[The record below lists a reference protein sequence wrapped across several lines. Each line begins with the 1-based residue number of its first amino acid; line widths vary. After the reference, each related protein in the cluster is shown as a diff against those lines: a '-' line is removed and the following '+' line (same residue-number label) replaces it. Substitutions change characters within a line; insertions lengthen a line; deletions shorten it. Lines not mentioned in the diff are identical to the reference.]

1 MEEKIVVI
9 FNIVKKGKSFDI
21 EIPVKI
27 TTRELIIGLNEA
39 YNLGIDTSDIN
50 QCYLK
55 SENPIALLRGNK
67 ELKDYGLRNGSII
80 NYTD

>member
-1 MEEKIVVI
+1 MEEKVVVV
-9 FNIVKKGKSFDI
+9 FNIVKKGITHDL
-21 EIPVKI
+21 EIPTNI
-27 TTRELIIGLNEA
+27 TTRDLIIGLNEA
-39 YNLGIDTSDIN
+39 YELGIDTSDIN

-67 ELKDYGLRNGSII
+67 QLKEYGLRNGSIL

>member
-1 MEEKIVVI
+1 MKEKIVVI
-9 FNIVKKGKSFDI
+9 FNIVKRGKSFDI
-21 EIPVKI
+21 EIPVNI
-27 TTRELIIGLNEA
+27 TIRELIIGLNEA
-39 YNLGIDTSDIN
+39 YDLGINTSDIN

-67 ELKDYGLRNGSII
+67 EIKDYGLRNGSII

>member
-50 QCYLK
+50 QC
-55 SENPIALLRGNK
+55 
-67 ELKDYGLRNGSII
+67 
-80 NYTD
+80 